1 MKGWEG
7 GSKREGVGGGEEGGG
22 GRGEVAAG
30 RNEEKGAR
38 EGGGK
43 GEREG
48 GKGVVVPALV
58 GVLTMQ
64 PSLQNLPRND
74 SESTRIDA

>member
-7 GSKREGVGGGEEGGG
+7 GVRGKGLVGERERGRGAGG

-30 RNEEKGAR
+30 RNEEKG
-38 EGGGK
+38 
-43 GEREG
+43 ERESG
-48 GKGVVVPALV
+48 RRGEGQEGKGVVVPALV

-64 PSLQNLPRND
+64 P
-74 SESTRIDA
+74 